1 LKLNGWRTLSYSLTG
16 IVLSDMK
23 IYYFDVFFPC
33 IPQSFRAWMHCPRR
47 AEQVYLNCRTWSLF
61 ASPSGPNRKVIG
73 TRRMLSRCELG
84 QTYLWIR
91 EAMNSSHKE
100 PENLKVYSEWA
111 PKISQNISF
120 AGDVIEWRSHI
131 QEKFF
136 KVTFQKKDTFHMFYA
151 ITQVVINVYP
161 LKGISLSALI
171 FIQLVI
177 IITIREL

>member
-1 LKLNGWRTLSYSLTG
+1 
-16 IVLSDMK
+16 
-23 IYYFDVFFPC
+23 
-33 IPQSFRAWMHCPRR
+33 MHCPRR

-100 PENLKVYSEWA
+100 PENQKVYSEWA

-131 QEKFF
+131 QEKLF